1 MPNDYGV
8 DVSDEAARELTRLL
22 LGSVDRLIALDQYNH
37 FIRLQAIDDP
47 FKFITD
53 VSKHADVLEKEDESK
68 GYPHFRITGVTPEG
82 NRNKISCIKFLRQ
95 MMGWGLADSKYS
107 FERLPG
113 GSDTLSRQGFTIVSS
128 EFFTQES
135 LEASQMWKDF
145 LLCKHYFNFDIVRL
159 PAGTLPSQPA
169 SSNT

>member
-1 MPNDYGV
+1 MDNIGENDCN
-8 DVSDEAARELTRLL
+8 SKEMARLL
-22 LGSVDRLIALDQYNH
+22 VGSIQRLLNVGEWNNFA
-37 FIRLQAIDDP
+37 RLQAVDDP
-47 FKFITD
+47 FRFIEE
-53 VSKHADVLEKEDESK
+53 VAKHADVLEKEDESK
-68 GYPHFRITGVTPEG
+68 GYPHLRITGVTAEG
-82 NRNKISCIKFLRQ
+82 NRNKIPCIKFLRQ

-113 GSDTLSRQGFTIVSS
+113 GSYTLSRQGFTILSP
-128 EFFTQES
+128 EFSTQES